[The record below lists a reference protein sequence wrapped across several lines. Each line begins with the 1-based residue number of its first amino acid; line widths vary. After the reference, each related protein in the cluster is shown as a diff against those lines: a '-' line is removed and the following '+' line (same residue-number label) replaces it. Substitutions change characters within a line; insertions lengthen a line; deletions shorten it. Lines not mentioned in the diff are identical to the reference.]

1 MAIVGGCVE
10 QVNKLRREFGLTPAA
25 RTRIQVTQE
34 EPKQEDGVL
43 DGEWQP
49 IPPKSRRTAES
60 TADPM
65 PDSVQ

>member
-1 MAIVGGCVE
+1 MAGCVD
-10 QVNKLRREFGLTPAA
+10 QVNKLCREFGLTPAA
-25 RTRIQVTQE
+25 RTRIEVIQE
-34 EPKQEDGVL
+34 ELKQENGVL

-49 IPPKSRRTAES
+49 TPPESRPAAES